1 MAFFVFRLGLMSCQ
15 DDGQVWTREE
25 YLQRRAQLV
34 DGRLLAGDAS
44 FKYAKVIRLPTGPDG
59 TRARPVYG
67 IFTIMNEYDQV
78 GENAVHVNATQLRFA
93 SVSYPTMRSATPFFL
108 ARFLGRDLTPNPPP
122 PTLPAASPT
131 HILGCV
137 FKGHEDWIS
146 ARSQE

>member
-1 MAFFVFRLGLMSCQ
+1 MAFLVCSLALVSLCQ
-15 DDGQVWTREE
+15 DDGQAWTREE

-78 GENAVHVNATQLRFA
+78 RGNAARVNA
-93 SVSYPTMRSATPFFL
+93 M
-108 ARFLGRDLTPNPPP
+108 
-122 PTLPAASPT
+122 
-131 HILGCV
+131 
-137 FKGHEDWIS
+137 
-146 ARSQE
+146 